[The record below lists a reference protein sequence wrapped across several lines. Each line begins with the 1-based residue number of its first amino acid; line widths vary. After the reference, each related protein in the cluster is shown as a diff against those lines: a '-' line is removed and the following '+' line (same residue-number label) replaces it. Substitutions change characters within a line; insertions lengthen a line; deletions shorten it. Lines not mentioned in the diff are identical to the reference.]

1 MSDNWI
7 REAGITSIPTKSKL
21 LSIKVKAL
29 NLWSRVRVFPINLN
43 REEMEARFEMMR
55 GADNF
60 DVNELAASV
69 RKRRKELYEQQRPTN
84 SA

>member
-43 REEMEARFEMMR
+43 REEREARFEMMR

-69 RKRRKELYEQQRPTN
+69 RKRRKELYEHQRPTDG
-84 SA
+84 A